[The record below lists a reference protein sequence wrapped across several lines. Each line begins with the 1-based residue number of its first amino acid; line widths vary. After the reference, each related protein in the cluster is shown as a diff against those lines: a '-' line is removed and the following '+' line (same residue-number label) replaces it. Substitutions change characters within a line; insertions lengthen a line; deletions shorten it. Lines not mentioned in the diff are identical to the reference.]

1 MGRCSRLA
9 DVWARVGRPGPTVSV
24 RCGVGPTGWGYGE
37 LDSIGVCL
45 SFVGRTGVRTRFWKF
60 SFFFSAFFPSFIF
73 GLFFLINGIMMV
85 FFLCVKRWGFHVGAI
100 MAVLFC
106 DVGGTIGFPLG
117 VVVLL
122 VWV

>member
-1 MGRCSRLA
+1 MSGRASGNSL
-9 DVWARVGRPGPTVSV
+9 
-24 RCGVGPTGWGYGE
+24 
-37 LDSIGVCL
+37 
-45 SFVGRTGVRTRFWKF
+45 
-60 SFFFSAFFPSFIF
+60 FFFP
-73 GLFFLINGIMMV
+73 LFFHLLFLGFFSLLMV

>member
-1 MGRCSRLA
+1 MSGRASGNSL
-9 DVWARVGRPGPTVSV
+9 
-24 RCGVGPTGWGYGE
+24 
-37 LDSIGVCL
+37 
-45 SFVGRTGVRTRFWKF
+45 
-60 SFFFSAFFPSFIF
+60 FFFRFFSIF
-73 GLFFLINGIMMV
+73 YFWAFFLINGIMMV

>member
-1 MGRCSRLA
+1 MG
-9 DVWARVGRPGPTVSV
+9 V
-24 RCGVGPTGWGYGE
+24 RGVGFDRGVSLFRGE
-37 LDSIGVCL
+37 DGCQDALLEIL
-45 SFVGRTGVRTRFWKF
+45 
-60 SFFFSAFFPSFIF
+60 FFFSAFFPSFIF